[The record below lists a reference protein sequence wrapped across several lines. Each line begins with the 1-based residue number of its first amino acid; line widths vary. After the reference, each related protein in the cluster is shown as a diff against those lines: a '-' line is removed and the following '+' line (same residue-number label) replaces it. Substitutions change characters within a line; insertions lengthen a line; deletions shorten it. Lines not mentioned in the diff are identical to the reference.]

1 MDDALTRDELQAL
14 KEIQRGLPA
23 GRPSACV
30 ARNNKRLAGLKY
42 IARNTKGGLEL
53 TKKAQQL
60 LFIRDCIGGLRALAA
75 DPAATLEPEVL
86 AFLEKKGHVQRH
98 AEDGSHELTV
108 KGKESLATMDPTA
121 Q

>member
-23 GRPSACV
+23 ARTSACV

-42 IARNTKGGLEL
+42 IARNKKGSLEL

-60 LFIRDCIGGLRALAA
+60 LFIRDCIAGLRALAT
-75 DPAATLEPEVL
+75 DPAAPLAPEVL
-86 AFLEKKGHVQRH
+86 DFLTKKGHVKRH
-98 AEDGSHELTV
+98 AESGIHELTV
-108 KGKESLATMDPTA
+108 KGRESLATMDPIA

>member
-42 IARNTKGGLEL
+42 IARNKKGGIEL

-60 LFIRDCIGGLRALAA
+60 LFIRDCIAGLRALAA
-75 DPAATLEPEVL
+75 DPAAPLAPEVL
-86 AFLEKKGHVQRH
+86 DFLSKKGHIQRN
-98 AEDGSHELTV
+98 AENGGQELTV
-108 KGKESLATMDPTA
+108 KGRESLATMDPTA